1 VKAVDPGSFSAS
13 HDRYKEKAV
22 RTLHEQDSWAASGT
36 RRRARRPRIIRKK
49 LDCRSRHRLDQELP
63 MAVFRFLAAVFL
75 LAATV
80 ALVVD
85 ATPAIYGAGSF
96 NLSAL
101 SNDWME
107 LAPKSF
113 DATKSAVSG
122 ITPWLWDDVIAPILT
137 IPTFIAFGA
146 LALLSGY
153 AGRRRKTVRIFVN

>member
-1 VKAVDPGSFSAS
+1 
-13 HDRYKEKAV
+13 
-22 RTLHEQDSWAASGT
+22 
-36 RRRARRPRIIRKK
+36 
-49 LDCRSRHRLDQELP
+49 

-122 ITPWLWDDVIAPILT
+122 TTPWLWDDVIAPILT

>member
-1 VKAVDPGSFSAS
+1 MKALSVTYFSP
-13 HDRYKEKAV
+13 H
-22 RTLHEQDSWAASGT
+22 
-36 RRRARRPRIIRKK
+36 
-49 LDCRSRHRLDQELP
+49 DQELK

-75 LAATV
+75 LVATI

-85 ATPAIYGAGSF
+85 ATPPIYGAGSF
-96 NLSAL
+96 KPSAL
-101 SNDWME
+101 SNDWTE

-113 DATKSAVSG
+113 EAARSAVSAVA
-122 ITPWLWDDVIAPILT
+122 PWLWEGVIAPILD